1 MNIRNLIVNELAD
14 QNVGTLVDDLCSLKN
29 CAPFGVP
36 PPATSNGLTR
46 DRLGETG
53 DRATGSLKYD
63 SVALHET
70 ERFFGTHFLQRQR
83 IHDPANCKGDRKK

>member
-29 CAPFGVP
+29 CATFGVS
-36 PPATSNGLTR
+36 PPATANGLTR
-46 DRLGETG
+46 DRLCETG
-53 DRATGSLKYD
+53 DRATSSLKYD

-70 ERFFGTHFLQRQR
+70 KRFFGTHFLQWQR
-83 IHDPANCKGDRKK
+83 IHDPAHRKGDRKK